1 MKDIILGIICIFIVY
16 VLRKNIQDFLFR
28 DKSKTMVR
36 TERNLSYK
44 LPQDTRQ
51 SKGQDYE

>member
-51 SKGQDYE
+51 SQGQDYE